1 VDFRLNLNDE
11 FKENSLPEGDLAL
24 LVVGGGSAGAGATSY
39 LAFSSRSDIS
49 SSPSSRKFVMMVMAL
64 RSTAFFFACHSSP
77 TTPASKVNDVYEN
90 YIVFSL
96 KHRN

>member
-1 VDFRLNLNDE
+1 VDFRFNLNDE
-11 FKENSLPEGDLAL
+11 FNENSLPGGDLAL
-24 LVVGGGSAGAGATSY
+24 LVVGGSAGSSY
-39 LAFSSRSDIS
+39 LALSSRSDIS
-49 SSPSSRKFVMMVMAL
+49 SSPSSRKFVMMVMAP

-77 TTPASKVNDVYEN
+77 ATPASKVNDVYEN